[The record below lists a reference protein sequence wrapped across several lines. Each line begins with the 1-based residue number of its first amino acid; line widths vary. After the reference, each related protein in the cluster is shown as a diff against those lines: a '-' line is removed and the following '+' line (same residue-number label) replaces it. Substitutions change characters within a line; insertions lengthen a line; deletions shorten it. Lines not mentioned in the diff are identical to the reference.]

1 MRWLIDSCRGLWL
14 SLQRFKESDTVQ
26 VVPEAVLN
34 EVLQIFQGVLVVLNE
49 LLKTL
54 IWFQMFFDED
64 LWSSGPSSSFQ
75 ASMRRFK

>member
-1 MRWLIDSCRGLWL
+1 MTLAGVCGYLCRGL
-14 SLQRFKESDTVQ
+14 KGSDTVQ

-54 IWFQMFFDED
+54 IWFQMVFDED